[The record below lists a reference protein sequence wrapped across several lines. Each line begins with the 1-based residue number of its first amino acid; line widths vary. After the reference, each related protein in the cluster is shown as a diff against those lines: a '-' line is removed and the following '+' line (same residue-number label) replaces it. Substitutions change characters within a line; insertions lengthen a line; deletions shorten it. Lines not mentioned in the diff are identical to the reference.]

1 MLDKVEEEIVRE
13 LHRNSN
19 RRIHQLAEALNL
31 PRSTLHNRIKKLERQ
46 GIIKTYQ
53 AVIDYPRIGQP
64 VTALVHIV
72 ITSEQSAEEVADQ
85 LKRFPHVESVYI
97 VTGPFDL
104 IIKVRFKDTDELGR
118 FIFDKT
124 VGLRSLSGI
133 ERTESMIVLTT
144 KKEFG
149 LET

>member
-1 MLDKVEEEIVRE
+1 MLDKVEEEILRE
-13 LHRNSN
+13 LRLNSN
-19 RRIHQLAEALNL
+19 RKIHQLAEALNL
-31 PRSTLHNRIKKLERQ
+31 PRSTLHSRIKKLERQ

-72 ITSEQSAEEVADQ
+72 ITSELSAEEVADQ
-85 LKRFPHVESVYI
+85 LKRFPQVESVYI

-104 IIKVRFKDTDELGR
+104 IIKVRFKNTDELGR
-118 FIFDKT
+118 FIFDKE